1 MIEKLISEK
10 SLENNEL
17 ILKIGNQNNNI
28 NSLEKLI
35 DNLKNELNLQKI
47 ENKNKIEEKNEIIE
61 QLEIQI
67 EN

>member
-17 ILKIGNQNNNI
+17 IIKIDNQNNNI
-28 NSLEKLI
+28 NSFEKTI
-35 DNLKNELNLQKI
+35 DNLKNDLNLQKI
-47 ENKNKIEEKNEIIE
+47 ENKNKIEEKNETIE